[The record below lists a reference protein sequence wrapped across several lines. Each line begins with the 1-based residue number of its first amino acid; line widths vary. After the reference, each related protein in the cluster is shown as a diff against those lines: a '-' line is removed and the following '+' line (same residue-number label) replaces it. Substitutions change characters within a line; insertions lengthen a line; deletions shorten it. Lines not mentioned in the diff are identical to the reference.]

1 MTISDWVQQ
10 NLNLATPFFIYLL
23 LAVLVFIE
31 TGVLIAFFIPG
42 DSILFAAG
50 FVAATR
56 SDTNI
61 VILIFVIVFSAFMG
75 DQIGFVLGRKY
86 GRNYLGKSK
95 RPLIQKMIKRSENF
109 YEKYGWTAVVLARF
123 YPWIRTFIPPIAGL
137 GKMDYYK
144 FLTANAF
151 GAVLWGAGITTLGFY
166 AASFPSLDGSSSEIA
181 GFFVVLTIL
190 ITVKN
195 YVKSKRNHSAP
206 K

>member
-10 NLNLATPFFIYLL
+10 YLGSTTPFFIYILIG
-23 LAVLVFIE
+23 AIVFIE
-31 TGVLIAFFIPG
+31 TGILLAFFIPG

-61 VILIFVIVFSAFMG
+61 VILITIIVLAAFFG
-75 DQIGFVLGRKY
+75 DQVGFVLGRKY
-86 GRNYLGKSK
+86 GRNYLNRSE
-95 RPLIQKMIKRSENF
+95 RPRIQKMIKRAEDF

-137 GKMDYYK
+137 GKMNYYK
-144 FLTANAF
+144 FLSANIF

-166 AASFPSLDGSSSEIA
+166 AASIPALDGSSRQIA
-181 GFFVVLTIL
+181 GFFIVLTIA
-190 ITVKN
+190 ITLKN
-195 YVKSKRNHSAP
+195 YIKAKRN
-206 K
+206 